1 LMKNVRYYIFW
12 GIDFLKGSKKRKY
25 YKEIEQ
31 VYYQKKD
38 YEAIKA
44 KRLNE
49 ILSYA
54 CQKTSFYKNFDSKNI
69 KSFPVINKK
78 TINADYD
85 SFFSEDYVNEKEKL
99 RVMTTSGSTGI
110 TFRIYQNPEKVLRNK
125 MDILFFYD
133 IADYN
138 IGDRMYS
145 LRIWTNINRKSKS
158 KLFLE
163 NFRMFDTSNI
173 DQKGMLLFEQT
184 MKQDTGS
191 KVLSGYASSFTGF
204 LNTMSDKQ
212 KEDCKNWNVKSIISM
227 AEELPLHTKKELKEI
242 FKCPVVSRYSNQE
255 MGMFAQQP
263 ASGEDYFLTNEAS
276 YHFEFLKIDS
286 DEDAKEGE
294 LARVVIT
301 DLFNKAVPLIRY
313 DTGDLCTFG
322 IKDNRKYIQTI
333 QGRANDLLK
342 NNNGELLPPYLIIYA
357 LWHFKNIIQFQLIQ
371 ESLNSVSLK
380 LVHTFENKEEIFR
393 QIEEKLK
400 DVFGTQT
407 TIKIEEVSEIPI
419 EKTGKRRYIIS
430 KV

>member
-1 LMKNVRYYIFW
+1 MKNIRYYIFW
-12 GIDFLKGSKKRKY
+12 GLDFLTGSKKKKH

-31 VYYQKKD
+31 IYYQKGD
-38 YEAIKA
+38 HEAIKT
-44 KRLNE
+44 RRINE

-54 CQKTSFYKNFDSKNI
+54 SQKTSFYKNFDSSNI
-69 KSFPVINKK
+69 KNFPVINKK

-85 SFFSEDYVNEKEKL
+85 SFFSEDYVNQKEKL
-99 RVMTTSGSTGI
+99 RIMTTSGSTGV
-110 TFRIYQNPEKVLRNK
+110 TFRIYQDPEKVLRNK
-125 MDILFFYD
+125 IDILFFYD

-145 LRIWTNINRKSKS
+145 LRIWTNINRKSKL

-173 DQKGMLLFEQT
+173 DQKGTLLFEQK
-184 MKQDTGS
+184 MKRDKGT
-191 KVLSGYASSFTGF
+191 KVLSGYASSFAGF
-204 LNTMSDKQ
+204 MHTMSDEQ
-212 KEDCKNWNVKSIISM
+212 KENCKNWAVKSIISM

-263 ASGEDYFLTNEAS
+263 TSGEDYFLTNEAS

-286 DEDAKEGE
+286 DDEAEEGE
-294 LARVVIT
+294 LSRIVIT

-313 DTGDLCTFG
+313 ETGDLCTFG
-322 IKDNRKYIQTI
+322 IKNNRKYIQTV

-357 LWHFKNIIQFQLIQ
+357 LWHFKGVTQFQLTQ
-371 ESLNSVSLK
+371 ENLSSVSLK
-380 LVHTFENKEEIFR
+380 LVHTFENKDETFE

-400 DVFGTQT
+400 DVFGKQT
-407 TIKIEEVSEIPI
+407 VIQIEEVSEIPI